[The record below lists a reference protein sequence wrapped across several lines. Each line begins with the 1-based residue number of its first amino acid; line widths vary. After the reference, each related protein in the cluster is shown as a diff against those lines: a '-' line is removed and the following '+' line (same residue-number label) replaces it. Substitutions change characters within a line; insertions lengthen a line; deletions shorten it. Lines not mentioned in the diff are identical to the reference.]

1 LEGNVRQHRKVEQ
14 LKEGGAE
21 MQPQMNRMRLPEQQM
36 MAADSSFDMQEERM
50 TFPKNFHLEWKL
62 QELTVAG
69 WEAGGSTVACRQEA
83 WSPARLPG
91 GQVDA

>member
-1 LEGNVRQHRKVEQ
+1 MLHHRHSQTVEKIDSEENQDDDVACQPFRCLDLLEGNVRQHRKVEQ

-50 TFPKNFHLEWKL
+50 TFPKNFHLE
-62 QELTVAG
+62 
-69 WEAGGSTVACRQEA
+69 
-83 WSPARLPG
+83 
-91 GQVDA
+91 